1 MGDSDSTKTKAETL
15 RESIESDGIAVMPG
29 AFDALSAKL
38 VERAGF
44 ETVFTTGFGIS
55 ASALGFP
62 DLGLMTASENIERAQ
77 RINDSVGIPLVAD
90 MDTGYGNVLNV
101 RRTVGDCIDAGIA
114 GVILEDQ
121 EWPKRCGHMEEKSVV
136 TRSEHARRIEAAAD
150 IRDEKEEDIVII
162 ARTDARETHGLDEAI
177 QRGEEYYEAGA
188 DVVFVEAPESEYELE
203 RVAEIEAPTLANMI
217 EGGKTPFLSYDELEE
232 IGFEMVVYPLSSL
245 FTMTRAVEDA
255 LETLKEDGETTDV
268 DTVSFDEF
276 KDVVGTEEHHETR
289 RQYGE

>member
-1 MGDSDSTKTKAETL
+1 MGNSSKAEVL
-15 RESIESDGIAVMPG
+15 RESIESDEITVMPG

-44 ETVFTTGFGIS
+44 EAVFTTGFGIS
-55 ASALGFP
+55 ASALGLP
-62 DLGLMTASENIERAQ
+62 DLGLMTASENTERA
-77 RINDSVGIPLVAD
+77 RHINDSVSLPLVAD

-136 TRSEHARRIEAAAD
+136 PRSEHARRIEAAAD
-150 IRDEKEEDIVII
+150 IRDEKGEDIVII

-177 QRGEEYYEAGA
+177 QRGDEYYEAGA

-232 IGFEMVVYPLSSL
+232 IGFETVVYPLSAL
-245 FTMTRAVEDA
+245 FTMTRAVGDA
-255 LETLKEDGETTDV
+255 LETLKEDGETSDV

-276 KDVVGTEEHHETR
+276 KDVVGTEEYHETR
-289 RQYGE
+289 RRYGE